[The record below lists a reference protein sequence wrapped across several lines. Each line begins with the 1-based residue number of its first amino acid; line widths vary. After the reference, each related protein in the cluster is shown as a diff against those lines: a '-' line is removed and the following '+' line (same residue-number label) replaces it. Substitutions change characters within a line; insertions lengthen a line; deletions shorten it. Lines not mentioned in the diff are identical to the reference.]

1 MPAWS
6 TKVISV
12 LCTLWRNTRN
22 WAPILKGDLTTCGAE
37 TGDPDAVGAALQSLA
52 GQTLWGR
59 HLGPRAAS
67 SVYKSSTSV
76 LFYTCHYVNKV
87 RQRASSHKLFG
98 PQFSPLKI
106 YAVQWPFIKPP
117 KFLNFII
124 VGSFAIKKLRTLR
137 GKWSAK
143 LRSQV
148 NTFTFTRVKHG
159 SQRVGHDWANEL
171 NGTESKTRMRRM
183 VTQWE
188 QGLGSLSYSC
198 TAVTTTVRE
207 AGWAHNKHFTD
218 ADNSWKANYLTEH
231 KAVKTFLIK
240 KNMLVITV
248 FISFFVLKWE
258 ICIYIY
264 FRILLKDLSVIFL
277 KDALL

>member
-1 MPAWS
+1 MPTWS
-6 TKVISV
+6 TKVVSV

-37 TGDPDAVGAALQSLA
+37 TGDPDAAGAALQSLA

-117 KFLNFII
+117 KLLNFII

-159 SQRVGHDWANEL
+159 SQRVGHDWATEL
-171 NGTESKTRMRRM
+171 NWKQNKDEHGNTVGTGT
-183 VTQWE
+183 WE
-188 QGLGSLSYSC
+188 FVLFMHSSDHNS
-198 TAVTTTVRE
+198 AWSRV
-207 AGWAHNKHFTD
+207 AHDKHFTD
-218 ADNSWKANYLTEH
+218 ADNSWKPTTSQST
-231 KAVKTFLIK
+231 K
-240 KNMLVITV
+240 
-248 FISFFVLKWE
+248 
-258 ICIYIY
+258 
-264 FRILLKDLSVIFL
+264 LSKPF
-277 KDALL
+277 